1 MPGWAIRLA
10 ALSAVIAITYGV
22 PARADGLQAGLWKT
36 VTRPAADG
44 VAGPVREAMRCLT
57 PEAVGDLER
66 TFSPVARTTNSA
78 CMHTVHESTQ
88 RRLRWQLTCTG
99 NLDMD
104 VQGDFVFERPD
115 RYTATVLTN
124 TAMLGKPLQSIRAEI
139 EADRVGDCP
148 PQ

>member
-1 MPGWAIRLA
+1 MLVFSCRAAILFAVLGVIPIPA
-10 ALSAVIAITYGV
+10 AHAE
-22 PARADGLQAGLWKT
+22 GLQAGLWKT

-44 VAGPVREAMRCLT
+44 VAGPVRESMRCLT

-66 TFSPVARTTNSA
+66 TFSPIAKTTNSA
-78 CMHTVHESTQ
+78 CKHTVHVSTP
-88 RRLRWQLTCTG
+88 RRLRWQLTCIG
-99 NLDMD
+99 QLDMD
-104 VQGDFVFERPD
+104 VQGDFNFERPD

-139 EADRVGDCP
+139 EAERVGDCP